1 MEFIHNNAHRQC
13 MHASMYVCV
22 LQQYS
27 MHANEVALVTEGE
40 TETN

>member
-1 MEFIHNNAHRQC
+1 
-13 MHASMYVCV
+13 MYVCV